1 MEVENKML
9 TKIDEAMQ
17 RYIDEAIVPGV
28 SFLILKDTEIIY
40 ERHLGFANIESK
52 APLSADAIFRIAS
65 NTKLITSVVL
75 MMLYEQGK
83 FGLDDGVHHYLPAF
97 GDMTVLRPNAKS
109 LDDVESAE
117 SPMTIRQLLSHSA
130 GLSYGFVE
138 PESVIDQAYNAAGLG
153 GLGGTEVDLAAYTD
167 AVANLPLAYQP
178 GSNWRYSVATD
189 ICGRLIEVLSGKR
202 LDQAIDDLLLQ
213 PLGMADTGFYV
224 KPENRDRLCTLY
236 APLEPFKPMQGGLQ
250 AMPASADFSADE
262 RPRFL
267 SGGGGMVST
276 LHDYARFIQMIVNQ
290 GQWHGHQ
297 YLLPETLRLMR
308 ENQLAEGVSVNFPFW
323 PMPGTVFGLGFAV
336 KQKPD
341 AQESKLAVNEYHWG
355 GLLGTHSWIAPE
367 AGVSGLC
374 FTQRMPGFWHPF
386 SHEFKHLVYAAA
398 EAGL

>member
-1 MEVENKML
+1 
-9 TKIDEAMQ
+9 
-17 RYIDEAIVPGV
+17 
-28 SFLILKDTEIIY
+28 
-40 ERHLGFANIESK
+40 
-52 APLSADAIFRIAS
+52 
-65 NTKLITSVVL
+65 

-138 PESVIDQAYNAAGLG
+138 PESMIDQAYNAAGLG

-213 PLGMADTGFYV
+213 PLGMADTGFHV

-290 GQWHGHQ
+290 GQWQGHQ
-297 YLLPETLRLMR
+297 YLLPETLQLMR